1 MPFPLRRRR
10 LRPRDLAP
18 GHYLTDGRRLL
29 RVVSR
34 FVDDSSVLV
43 VIEDCLT
50 LDAQA
55 YAAVELE
62 PIGVRPVRR
71 SKRPTAGEPWP
82 ASSPAASKPV
92 DALLETSDRA
102 V

>member
-1 MPFPLRRRR
+1 MPFSLRRRR
-10 LRPRDLAP
+10 LRSRDLHP
-18 GHYLTDGRRLL
+18 DRYLTDGRRLL

-34 FVDDSSVLV
+34 LVNDGSVLV

-62 PIGVRPVRR
+62 PMGVRPVTPRR
-71 SKRPTAGEPWP
+71 PPQSK
-82 ASSPAASKPV
+82 PAAPAEPPAQPS
-92 DALLETSDRA
+92 LLLS
-102 V
+102 